1 LRLGVLAHGSRALA
15 GALAAATAVAA
26 FLVVA
31 NLGTAQTSP
40 TRAAACSPTPV
51 HWKPRRNVG
60 TRAGLVMP
68 WIAAAPSRARVTG
81 YLVYY
86 APGSPV
92 VLVHLPGVVIYTE
105 GRTPDNGT
113 TSILWVPER
122 NTGRYI
128 YFRGQRLDGPGSFRQ
143 RSSFGSAG
151 TYPSVLRVPTPGCWK
166 VTLHGRNLLAHVTF
180 RAVDAR
186 E

>member
-1 LRLGVLAHGSRALA
+1 MP
-15 GALAAATAVAA
+15 GALAAATAVTALLIA
-26 FLVVA
+26 G
-31 NLGTAQTSP
+31 NLLADPSP
-40 TRAAACSPTPV
+40 AMGQERAAACSPTPV
-51 HWKPRRNVG
+51 HWKPRRNAG

-68 WIAAAPSRARVTG
+68 WIAAAPARARVTG

-92 VLVHLPGVVIYTE
+92 VLVHLSGVVIYTE
-105 GRTPDNGT
+105 GRTPDGGA
-113 TSILWVPER
+113 TSIIWVPER

-128 YFRGQRLDGPGSFRQ
+128 YFRGQRLDGPGEFRQ

-151 TYPSVLRVPTPGCWK
+151 TYPSVLRVPTAGCWR
-166 VTLHGRNLLAHVTF
+166 VTLRGQNLLAHVTF